1 MVVSAQTTLGG
12 SYSRALARITAIEA
26 IPFAVPYRR
35 PAQFASGTVTSADN
49 VLVRVYSDAGLVGQA
64 EAQPRPYTYG
74 ETQASIV
81 HTVHGPLAELLHGV
95 DPLRTEQVAE
105 RCGRI
110 TGNQVARGAVD
121 LAVWDLV
128 GQLLDRPCHILL
140 GGFADDV
147 EVGHMLSFGE
157 PEEMAEEALA
167 MHERLGVSTFKV
179 KVGRTPRLDVAAT
192 AAIRGALPAADLYVD
207 ANRGWSFQDALDAGD
222 ELIDLGVRAIEE
234 PISIEDRAGRRRL
247 AERWTVPLVGDE
259 SCISLAHVDRTI
271 EEGAVRLV
279 SVKTARTG
287 FTESRRIL
295 DLCVAR
301 SIPVVVGSQYEG
313 ALGATATVSFAA
325 AFAATAGQPAE
336 VTNFLDL
343 SDDLIMSPP
352 QIADGR
358 ATVPDGAG
366 LGVEVDEERLAHYRV
381 DG

>member
-1 MVVSAQTTLGG
+1 MVVSAQTTLSG
-12 SYSRALARITAIEA
+12 SFPRALARITGVEA

-49 VLVRVYSDAGLVGQA
+49 VLVRVYCDAGLIGQA

-81 HTVHGPLAELLHGV
+81 HAVRGPLAELLCGL

-128 GQLLDRPCHILL
+128 GQLLDRPCHTLL

-147 EVGHMLSFGE
+147 EVAHMLSFGE

-192 AAIRGALPAADLYVD
+192 AAIRSALPAADLYVD
-207 ANRGWSFQDALDAGD
+207 ANRGWSFQEALDAGD
-222 ELIDLGVRAIEE
+222 QLIDLGVRAIEE

-247 AERWTVPLVGDE
+247 AERWTVPLGGDE
-259 SCISLAHVDRTI
+259 SCISLAHVDRAL

-343 SDDLIMSPP
+343 SDDLIVSPP

-366 LGVEVDEERLAHYRV
+366 LGVEVDEERLVRYRV